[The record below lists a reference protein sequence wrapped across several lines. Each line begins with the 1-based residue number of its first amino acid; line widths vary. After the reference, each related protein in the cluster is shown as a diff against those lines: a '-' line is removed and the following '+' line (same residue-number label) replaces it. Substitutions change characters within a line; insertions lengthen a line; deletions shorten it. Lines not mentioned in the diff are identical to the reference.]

1 MTLLPPARAGRWA
14 SPSAFSRFPTT
25 PLAGGPFAAAGQGK
39 RKVVYE

>member
-14 SPSAFSRFPTT
+14 SPPAFSRFPTT
-25 PLAGGPFAAAGQGK
+25 PLAGQGK